1 MNDIDHKHAFDGKQ
15 DRNFHQKPFDD
26 VTDPLPQIDEKSA
39 SLSENPA
46 KKETGSEQ
54 EDAEN
59 GKETDAAGYNGDINE
74 DDVRDQGDSTKD
86 WDAEHSRTGRHK

>member
-39 SLSENPA
+39 SLADKTPE
-46 KKETGSEQ
+46 KETGSEE
-54 EDAEN
+54 EDKKG
-59 GKETDAAGYNGDINE
+59 GKERDAAGFVEEINE

-86 WDAEHSRTGRHK
+86 WDAEKSQTGRHK